1 VDRQLV
7 CKGNHAVPQV
17 LICLFGLLVASTICE
32 DYYGVKERFP
42 DALAWG
48 QASFAARGD
57 DTVDGAVMA

>member
-1 VDRQLV
+1 M
-7 CKGNHAVPQV
+7 PQV

-48 QASFAARGD
+48 QASFAAQGD